1 MSGELRDVRLGCKQT
16 KNKQMSKIRGM
27 VFMLFVLDLWEPR
40 VRPWYWYLDING
52 WSPYTAQATA
62 QIVICSSL
70 YGKPLN
76 QKISIWQLRFHVNQ
90 EQFVL
95 EAESFCCKKAKT
107 FAFLFVFAF
116 ESVFVF
122 VFVTQWSRMFAKI
135 ISQTAVTVRLCVFI
149 FATS

>member
-1 MSGELRDVRLGCKQT
+1 MR
-16 KNKQMSKIRGM
+16 IRIKHEEWCYCCC
-27 VFMLFVLDLWEPR
+27 LYYIFVQ
-40 VRPWYWYLDING
+40 PWYWYLDING

-90 EQFVL
+90 KQFVL
-95 EAESFCCKKAKT
+95 EAESFKT

-116 ESVFVF
+116 EFVFVF
-122 VFVTQWSRMFAKI
+122 VFVTQ
-135 ISQTAVTVRLCVFI
+135 
-149 FATS
+149 